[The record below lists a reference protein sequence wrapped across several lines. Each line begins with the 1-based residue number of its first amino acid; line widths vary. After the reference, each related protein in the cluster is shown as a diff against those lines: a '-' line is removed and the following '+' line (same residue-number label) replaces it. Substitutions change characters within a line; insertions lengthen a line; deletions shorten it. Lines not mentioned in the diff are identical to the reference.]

1 MIISI
6 ILEVK
11 ETSLNKHLQK
21 GFSGVRKGES
31 TTPYYVLLISQRP
44 SHWNPSQLKD
54 MHVYQKGPGSDK
66 IWEMKQDDWPKEKR
80 PRRCSHITNLNYP
93 FRDPH
98 QTMYTL
104 VWMGSSACLLSNS
117 VPILLFQSSCKTL
130 FFREVQSKGS
140 ATTHQSL
147 VVLWLGFLVFTQ
159 TAQVQFS
166 GRKLRSDFKLPHAA
180 VTLSSFG
187 LAFGS

>member
-1 MIISI
+1 MTISI

-11 ETSLNKHLQK
+11 DTSLNKHLQK

-31 TTPYYVLLISQRP
+31 TTPYYVLLIQRP

-80 PRRCSHITNLNYP
+80 PRRCSHISNSNHL

-98 QTMYTL
+98 QRMYTL

-117 VPILLFQSSCKTL
+117 VPILLFQSSCKT
-130 FFREVQSKGS
+130 FFLLEFRIPDD
-140 ATTHQSL
+140 SL
-147 VVLWLGFLVFTQ
+147 NTRIQLIYFKSF
-159 TAQVQFS
+159 
-166 GRKLRSDFKLPHAA
+166 RRSFRNSWKQKRN
-180 VTLSSFG
+180 TIIMIMNKK
-187 LAFGS
+187 